1 MQFNWLRHQLGKGV
15 YIALLGMLLSFFS
28 PAVFAENMELA
39 YAKLEAAEDGWYLN
53 ADYNFDLNSQL
64 ESAVNKGMTL
74 YFVLEFELKRP
85 RWYWF
90 DESAATVSQTWRLSF
105 QPLTRQYRLSAGG
118 LQQRFNS
125 LPEAIQ
131 VLRRMRHIKVMER
144 SAVKP
149 DQQYQASIRMRLDT
163 SQLPKP
169 FQAHAVNSR
178 DWNLASEWVSFGFN
192 PALSATAISGSAPE
206 DK

>member
-1 MQFNWLRHQLGKGV
+1 MYIEWLRYQLGRRV
-15 YIALLGMLLSFFS
+15 LSALLGVLLSLFS
-28 PAVFAENMELA
+28 PTSFAENMELA

-64 ESAVNKGMTL
+64 EGAINKGMTL
-74 YFVLEFELKRP
+74 YFVLDFELKRP

-118 LQQRFNS
+118 LQQRFSS

-131 VLRRMRHIKVMER
+131 VLRRLRHIKVMER
-144 SAVKP
+144 NAVKP

-192 PALSATAISGSAPE
+192 PALSATAITGSAPE
-206 DK
+206 EK